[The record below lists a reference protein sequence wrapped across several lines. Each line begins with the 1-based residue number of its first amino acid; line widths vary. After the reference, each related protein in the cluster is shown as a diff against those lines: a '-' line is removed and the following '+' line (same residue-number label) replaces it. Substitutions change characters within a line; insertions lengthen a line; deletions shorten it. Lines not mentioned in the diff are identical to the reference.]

1 MPDLFRTEL
10 DNYWPIERELLATIA
25 ETLHSLLLVTA
36 KVYGG
41 KNLPEPMRIPRPGQG
56 FEAERGFESPGE
68 ALAAQGGATVL
79 SFTEFATMLRS
90 RQ

>member
-1 MPDLFRTEL
+1 MPDLFRAEL
-10 DNYWPIERELLATIA
+10 DNYWPVERELLATIA

-41 KNLPEPMRIPRPGQG
+41 KNLPEQLRIPRPGRP
-56 FEAERGFESPGE
+56 ERGFESPGE
-68 ALAAQGGATVL
+68 TLAEQGSATIL
-79 SFTEFATMLRS
+79 SFSEFATMLRS